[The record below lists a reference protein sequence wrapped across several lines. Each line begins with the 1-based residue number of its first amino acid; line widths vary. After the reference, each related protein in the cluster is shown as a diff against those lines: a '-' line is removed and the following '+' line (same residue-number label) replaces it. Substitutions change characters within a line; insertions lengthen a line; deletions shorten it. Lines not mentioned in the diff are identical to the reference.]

1 MVGPVL
7 SRWLRGA
14 GLEGSALVGA
24 RLGRAGLGGVG
35 LAALILAFLIG
46 WASPGAHAQTP
57 PPAAASSTP
66 APADNAT
73 GPAAAPAAAPPT
85 ASTAPSATTPAATIP
100 AASSAATLKTD
111 TGDTAWML
119 TSTALVLM
127 MTIPGLALFYGGMV
141 RKKNVIAT
149 VAQSFAITAVVT
161 VVWMVC
167 GYSLAFGTDA
177 NAGVNRFIGGLGN
190 VMLGSVHMDKPYQIA
205 GAALTIPEY
214 VYMMYQMTF
223 AIITPALICGAFAE
237 RFKFSAL
244 LLFSALWS
252 VFVYAPIAHW
262 VWGGGFLGGLG
273 VLDFAGGTVVH
284 INAGVAGL
292 VCALVLGPRKGLGHD
307 NMAPNNLVLTMIG
320 ASLLWVG
327 WFGFNAGSALGAN
340 ALAGV
345 AMANTQIATAMA
357 ALAWMVVEWVHRKKP
372 TLLGLASGAV
382 AGLVAVTPASGFVNP
397 TGALWI
403 GAAAGVGCYGGAV
416 WLKNAFK
423 YDDSLDAFG
432 VHGVGGLIGAL
443 LTGVF
448 ADATINPLGKTHSIL
463 TQAYGCIGTIV
474 WSGVVTFL
482 ILMVCRV
489 VTGLRVS
496 AEDEANGLDLALHG
510 EAMHD

>member
-1 MVGPVL
+1 MKTP
-7 SRWLRGA
+7 A
-14 GLEGSALVGA
+14 FAALKRA
-24 RLGRAGLGGVG
+24 RAFALG
-35 LAALILAFLIG
+35 LAATLAFTAAAPSL
-46 WASPGAHAQTP
+46 AMAQNTADTAT
-57 PPAAASSTP
+57 AAASNTT
-66 APADNAT
+66 APAT
-73 GPAAAPAAAPPT
+73 PAAAPAAAP
-85 ASTAPSATTPAATIP
+85 ATPAAP
-100 AASSAATLKTD
+100 ATLKVD
-111 TGDTAWML
+111 SGDTAWML

-161 VVWMVC
+161 LVWFIAT
-167 GYSLAFGTDA
+167 YSIAFGTEA
-177 NAGVNRFIGGLGN
+177 NAGANNWWGGLGN
-190 VMLGSVHMDKPYQIA
+190 LMLKSVSMTKPYSIA
-205 GAALTIPEY
+205 GSTLTIPEY

-244 LLFSALWS
+244 LLFTVLWS
-252 VFVYAPIAHW
+252 LFVYAPIAHW

-273 VLDFAGGTVVH
+273 VMDFAGGTVVH

-292 VCALVLGPRKGLGHD
+292 VCCLVLGPRKGFGRD
-307 NMAPNNLVLTMIG
+307 NMAPNNLVYTMIG

-327 WFGFNAGSALGAN
+327 WFGFNAGSAVGSN
-340 ALAGV
+340 ALAGA
-345 AMANTQIATAMA
+345 AMANTQVATAAA

-372 TLLGLASGAV
+372 TMLGLASGAV

-403 GAAAGVGCYGGAV
+403 GIAAGAVCYCSAV
-416 WLKNAFK
+416 FLKNALK

-432 VHGVGGLIGAL
+432 VHGVGGFIGAI

-448 ADATINPLGKTHSIL
+448 ADAGINTLPKGHGVL
-463 TQAYGCIGTIV
+463 TQFYGCIGTIV

-482 ILMVCRV
+482 ILMVCKFT
-489 VTGLRVS
+489 TGLRVT
-496 AEDEANGLDLALHG
+496 EEEEVMGLDLCLHG
-510 EAMHD
+510 EALHD

>member
-1 MVGPVL
+1 MIPFPL
-7 SRWLRGA
+7 SFASARPRSRGLASLALAA
-14 GLEGSALVGA
+14 GLAVL
-24 RLGRAGLGGVG
+24 
-35 LAALILAFLIG
+35 
-46 WASPGAHAQTP
+46 PTAHPLRAQTAP
-57 PPAAASSTP
+57 GGAAPPASTATATP
-66 APADNAT
+66 ALNAT
-73 GPAAAPAAAPPT
+73 GPAASPAAAPATGTT
-85 ASTAPSATTPAATIP
+85 AP
-100 AASSAATLKTD
+100 AASAAPFKID

-119 TSTALVLM
+119 TSAALVLM

-161 VVWMVC
+161 LTWFVC
-167 GYSLAFGTDA
+167 TYSIAFGA
-177 NAGVNRFIGGLGN
+177 NPSPSANRFWGGTAN
-190 VMLGSVHMDKPYQIA
+190 FMLKSVSMDKPYQIA
-205 GAALTIPEY
+205 GATLTIPEY

-223 AIITPALICGAFAE
+223 AIITPALVCGAFAE

-244 LLFSALWS
+244 LLFTMLWS
-252 VFVYAPIAHW
+252 IFVYAPIAHW

-307 NMAPNNLVLTMIG
+307 NMAPNNLVYTMIG

-327 WFGFNAGSALGAN
+327 WFGFNAGSAVGAN
-340 ALAGV
+340 ALAGA
-345 AMANTQIATAMA
+345 AMANTQIATAAA
-357 ALAWMVVEWVHRKKP
+357 ALSWMAVEWWHRKTP
-372 TLLGLASGAV
+372 TLLGMASGAV

-403 GAAAGVGCYGGAV
+403 GLIAGAGCYASAV

-432 VHGVGGLIGAL
+432 VHGVGGFIGAL

-448 ADATINPLGKTHSIL
+448 ADAAINPAGKVHSVL
-463 TQAYGCIGTIV
+463 TQFEGCVGTIV

-482 ILMVCRV
+482 ILMVCKFT
-489 VTGLRVS
+489 TGLRVT
-496 AEDEANGLDLALHG
+496 EEQEVMGLDLALHG